1 MKKHTARNGR
11 KMIIIFGWI
20 LIWQGLSVWIGN
32 DILIAGPIEVGEALI
47 RNIGNLEFIKSAG
60 NSFIKISLGFFL
72 WACHCFICVPISSSG
87 RNFTASYHSDED
99 CSSRICRNFTSDLD
113 NIGKLISCGL
123 LYGHIS
129 SDLFSGAGGDTFGR
143 P

>member
-60 NSFIKISLGFFL
+60 NSHLAFSWLFPLGLSLLHLRTDFQFWEKFYSQL
-72 WACHCFICVPISSSG
+72 S
-87 RNFTASYHSDED
+87 
-99 CSSRICRNFTSDLD
+99 L
-113 NIGKLISCGL
+113 
-123 LYGHIS
+123 
-129 SDLFSGAGGDTFGR
+129 
-143 P
+143 